1 MTQLLGLASSSLPNH
16 SPSFTLSR
24 EKFIDSELAWGVGG
38 GGGGGGRDS
47 RFIEFIYGTQ
57 KYLLVSNQSRARY
70 WKKKIK
76 SASQADQY

>member
-38 GGGGGGRDS
+38 GGGEGIQG
-47 RFIEFIYGTQ
+47 
-57 KYLLVSNQSRARY
+57 L
-70 WKKKIK
+70 
-76 SASQADQY
+76 